1 MPFQIVRNDI
11 TKMKVDA
18 VINTANPN
26 TMYGR
31 GTDQAIYE
39 AAGRDKLLAAR
50 QKIGTLQVG
59 EVAVTP
65 GFRLPAKYIIH
76 NAGPVWE
83 GGDRGE
89 EEKLELCY
97 ENCLRLA
104 EKEKFESIAF
114 PLISTGS
121 YGFPKQIGLQTA
133 IKVLS
138 GFLLHSEMMIYLV
151 VYDEESTHLCQM
163 IFPDIQDYLQSN
175 GCDPY
180 MPMMYTEAG
189 ICGSVSMPMLCEEMS
204 YRTLED
210 IVENRGKNLPEML
223 MQFLIE
229 KDLKNAEVYH
239 NANISRKV
247 FSKIITNEK
256 YHPKKKTVLALAI
269 GMKLNLDETKDLLSR
284 AGYALSPGSK
294 FDLIVK
300 YCIETGEYNIVKI
313 NILLY
318 EYGEETLG
326 D

>member
-26 TMYGR
+26 AMYGR

-59 EVAVTP
+59 EAVVTP

-104 EKEKFESIAF
+104 AKKKFKSIAF
-114 PLISTGS
+114 PLISTGT
-121 YGFPKQIGLQTA
+121 YGFPKKIGLQTA

-138 GFLLHSEMMIYLV
+138 RFLLDSDMMIYLV
-151 VYDEESTHLCQM
+151 VFDDESVQLSEM
-163 IFPDIQDYLQSN
+163 IFPDIPDFIQQDRDCSHIPIEYPAQALFRSESL
-175 GCDPY
+175 
-180 MPMMYTEAG
+180 PM
-189 ICGSVSMPMLCEEMS
+189 VCEETA
-204 YRTLED
+204 YRTLDD
-210 IVENRGKNLPEML
+210 IVENRGKNLPETL

-229 KDLKNAEVYH
+229 KDLKNTDVYH

-269 GMKLNLDETKDLLSR
+269 GMRLNLDETKDLLSR
-284 AGYALSPGSK
+284 AGYALSPGNK

-300 YCIETGEYNIVKI
+300 YCIEIGEYNIVKI